1 MDQDPDRLLALAHE
15 GEELCSIG
23 YICVFEVLNPA
34 APTLVTKSN
43 VIGNVA
49 GSQSSSSVFGLE
61 GQILYVPSYDKLYV
75 VDFQNPTAPTTL
87 ATLTVPGSS
96 GTVLIDVAASRV
108 YLAKPC
114 LTGQACFYVVDVST
128 PASFPG
134 PLVSCCTQLFVTD
147 SEGPLVMSFCG
158 LFPQN
163 TPLESVTLHVSE
175 YYVNASAAPAG
186 DWLSENEPLMILAIG
201 QS

>member
-1 MDQDPDRLLALAHE
+1 MAQDPDRLLALARE

-61 GQILYVPSYDKLYV
+61 GQILYVPSYGKLYV

-108 YLAKPC
+108 HLAKPC

-128 PASFPG
+128 PASPSIVG
-134 PLVSCCTQLFVTD
+134 
-147 SEGPLVMSFCG
+147 
-158 LFPQN
+158 
-163 TPLESVTLHVSE
+163 
-175 YYVNASAAPAG
+175 NASHTIHFLKDLYPVLSSSAPIDTLRVIRREAQLG
-186 DWLSENEPLMILAIG
+186 RRAPRSATPEPPSASK
-201 QS
+201 QAET